1 MPTLYR
7 PDGTPVNV
15 YRTDGTLVWGP
26 PPPAVTDPPVVTPP
40 PVEQNLPIGYTFMAD
55 VAAMPLATGVIVTPE
70 ARTTSGTFY
79 KWNTSFLTRLGLV
92 PRDPAAAEV
101 TNLLSGHGSSAF
113 AVEFTFTGDRFWV
126 DAYGGHINVWV
137 DGKRATDW
145 PTPVTGSQSIRVD
158 LGASATRTIL
168 VETGADT
175 RLAGIRSA
183 NGDIQA
189 TKTPRRRLFVY
200 GDSWI
205 AGAAFHV
212 APPVGD
218 GTNKRNSP
226 QMRHLGWLTGRYL
239 DADTYYAGIGGTAY
253 GASDGGN
260 NYAADSR
267 VAQIVAVKP
276 DEVVVCG
283 SINSGTD
290 NSVGA
295 ALFYSK
301 LRERLPS
308 TRIVVIGRQSY
319 GDGTNS
325 GGVDAD
331 IKAAADAAP
340 NVLGYVSPRA
350 EKWITGTG
358 DTLSGTGQAALY
370 HNGENRN
377 HLSDAGNLYY
387 AEMTAKAVAR
397 LLPAA

>member
-1 MPTLYR
+1 MTSLYDTTGSPVSVYR
-7 PDGTPVNV
+7 VDGT
-15 YRTDGTLVWGP
+15 RVWGP
-26 PPPAVTDPPVVTPP
+26 PSTSTPPVV
-40 PVEQNLPIGYTFMAD
+40 EGGDEAAPIPTGYTYRAD
-55 VAAMPLATGVIVTPE
+55 LAAQPLASGVIVTQDV
-70 ARTTSGTFY
+70 RWQTGVLY
-79 KWNTSFLTRLGLV
+79 KWNSRSLTRLGLL
-92 PRDPAAAEV
+92 PRDAAATEAWNAL
-101 TNLLSGHGSSAF
+101 TGHGSSTW
-113 AVEFTFTGDRFWV
+113 AVEFTHTGRLFTV
-126 DAYGGHINVWV
+126 DMTGGHVNVWV

-145 PTPVTGSQSIRVD
+145 PQAVSGSKSVTVD
-158 LGASATRTIL
+158 LGTTGTRTIM
-168 VETGADT
+168 VEMGADST
-175 RLAGIRSA
+175 LAGIRVPD
-183 NGDIQA
+183 GA
-189 TKTPRRRLFVY
+189 TIAATTTPRRKLFVY

-205 AGAAFHV
+205 AGSSYEQAN
-212 APPVGD
+212 VGKGGST
-218 GTNKRNSP
+218 GTLAP

-253 GASDGGN
+253 GASDEGN
-260 NYAADSR
+260 NYAADAR

-325 GGVDAD
+325 GGVDVD

-340 NVLGYVSPRA
+340 NVIGYVSPRA

-358 DTLSGTGQAALY
+358 NSVSGTGQAALY
-370 HNGENRN
+370 HNGENVN
-377 HLSDAGNLYY
+377 HLTDAGNLYY
-387 AEMTAKAVAR
+387 AERQAQAVAR
-397 LLPAA
+397 LLPAT